1 MRSIIDVHVHDPDI
15 FNVNKHQPKEV
26 AKKILLEMDEI
37 GIEKIFLFA
46 FEVDPM
52 KSYEL
57 IMEKDIYRGIEEIIS
72 AGIYFLPKNL
82 LDYLED
88 SMKAKL
94 EHSSSIKTAYTPT
107 ERVSK
112 IARYSNGRI
121 LAVGSIMLSDSI
133 NEIISRLESFL
144 RLNIIG
150 IKIYPTLQ
158 FINPSDNKF
167 YAVYSFLE
175 DHKLALF
182 IHTGC
187 DPGLWEL
194 PKFCASADPKNAED
208 IAKNFKELKIILCH
222 MGAYSAFKPGIF
234 LENAIQLVNK
244 YDNIYVDTAAVE
256 PDIVEYAVRKMNI
269 EKIFFGSDYPVL
281 GVSWRYLVNNMKLL
295 DIPNNVREKILYLNA
310 KTIFNL

>member
-15 FNVNKHQPKEV
+15 FNVNKHQPREV
-26 AKKILLEMDEI
+26 AKKILLEMDEL

-57 IMEKDIYRGIEEIIS
+57 IIEKDIYKGLEEVIS

-82 LDYLED
+82 LEYFKDPT
-88 SMKAKL
+88 KAKL

-112 IARYSNGRI
+112 IARYSSGRI
-121 LAVGSIMLSDSI
+121 LAVGSIMLSNPID
-133 NEIISRLESFL
+133 EIVCRLENLL

-158 FINPSDNKF
+158 FINPSDKKF

-194 PKFCASADPKNAED
+194 PKFCASADPKNIED
-208 IAKNFKELKIILCH
+208 VAKNFKELKIILCH

-234 LENAIQLVNK
+234 LDNAIRLVNK
-244 YDNIYVDTAAVE
+244 YDNVYADTAAVE
-256 PDIVEYAVRKMNI
+256 PDIIEYAIRKMDV
-269 EKIFFGSDYPVL
+269 EKIFFGSDYPVV
-281 GVSWRYLVNNMKLL
+281 GVSWRYLVNNIKLL
-295 DIPNNVREKILYLNA
+295 NIPDDVKEEILYLNA
-310 KTIFNL
+310 KMIFNL